1 MKKFKIGWQKYEDA
15 IESQINS
22 PIIEKI
28 QQVVQAR
35 YDGTTNVEDLEGL
48 DEEMLAELEL
58 RQHLTSEPVMISLDD
73 NMAAEINIAST
84 FDCWMAHTNFNLTEN
99 IKNQLDN
106 IEGVE
111 LLKICSRYRFLVGVG
126 RMFDFKDVRR
136 KIESKICTNHKGD

>member
-1 MKKFKIGWQKYEDA
+1 MKNFKIGWQKYEDA

-35 YDGTTNVEDLEGL
+35 YDGVTNIEALEGL
-48 DEEMLAELEL
+48 DEETLAEIEL
-58 RQHLTSEPVMISLDD
+58 QQQLTRDTVMISLDD
-73 NMAAEINIAST
+73 AMPAEISIASN
-84 FDCWMAHTNFNLTEN
+84 FDCWMAHTNFNLTER
-99 IKNQLDN
+99 IKNQLDK

-136 KIESKICTNHKGD
+136 KIESKICDNHKGD

>member
-1 MKKFKIGWQKYEDA
+1 MKKFKIGWQQYEDV

-22 PIIEKI
+22 PILEKI

-35 YDGTTNVEDLEGL
+35 YDGVTNLESLEGL
-48 DEEMLAELEL
+48 DEEALAEFEL
-58 RQHLTSEPVMISLDD
+58 QQHLSSEPVMINLDD
-73 NMAAEINIAST
+73 QMVNEISLATN
-84 FDCWMAHTNFNLTEN
+84 FDCWMAYTNFNLTET
-99 IKNQLDN
+99 IKNQLDK

-136 KIESKICTNHKGD
+136 KIETKICGNSKGD

>member
-1 MKKFKIGWQKYEDA
+1 MKKFKIGWQKYEDV

-35 YDGTTNVEDLEGL
+35 YDGVTNIEDLDGL
-48 DEEMLAELEL
+48 DEETLAELEL
-58 RQHLTSEPVMISLDD
+58 QQQLTSQPVMISLDD
-73 NMAAEINIAST
+73 EMATEINIASN
-84 FDCWMAHTNFNLTEN
+84 FDCWVAHTNFNLTEK
-99 IKNQLDN
+99 IKNQLDR

-111 LLKICSRYRFLVGVG
+111 LLKVYSRYRFLVGIG

-136 KIESKICTNHKGD
+136 KIESKICHKGD

>member
-1 MKKFKIGWQKYEDA
+1 MKNFKIGWQKYEDA

-35 YDGTTNVEDLEGL
+35 YDGVTNIEALEGL
-48 DEEMLAELEL
+48 DEETLAEMEL
-58 RQHLTSEPVMISLDD
+58 QQQLTSEPVMISLDD
-73 NMAAEINIAST
+73 AMAAEISIASN
-84 FDCWMAHTNFNLTEN
+84 FDCWMAHTNFNLTER

-136 KIESKICTNHKGD
+136 KIESKICDNHKGD

>member
-1 MKKFKIGWQKYEDA
+1 MKKFKIGWQKYEDV

-35 YDGTTNVEDLEGL
+35 YDGVTNIEDLEGL
-48 DEEMLAELEL
+48 DEETLAELEL
-58 RQHLTSEPVMISLDD
+58 QQQLTSQPVMISLDD
-73 NMAAEINIAST
+73 EMATEINIASN
-84 FDCWMAHTNFNLTEN
+84 FDCWVAHTNFNLTEK
-99 IKNQLDN
+99 IKNQLDK

-111 LLKICSRYRFLVGVG
+111 LLKIYSRYRFLVGVG

-136 KIESKICTNHKGD
+136 KI

>member
-1 MKKFKIGWQKYEDA
+1 MKNFKIGWQKYEDA

-35 YDGTTNVEDLEGL
+35 YDGVTNIEALE
-48 DEEMLAELEL
+48 
-58 RQHLTSEPVMISLDD
+58 EPVMISLDD
-73 NMAAEINIAST
+73 AMAAEISIASN
-84 FDCWMAHTNFNLTEN
+84 FDCWMAHTNFNLTER
-99 IKNQLDN
+99 IKNQLDK

-136 KIESKICTNHKGD
+136 KIESKICDNHKGD

>member
-1 MKKFKIGWQKYEDA
+1 MKKFKIGWQKYEDV

-35 YDGTTNVEDLEGL
+35 YDGVTNIEDLDGL
-48 DEEMLAELEL
+48 DEETLAELEI
-58 RQHLTSEPVMISLDD
+58 QHQLSSQPVMISLDD
-73 NMAAEINIAST
+73 EMVAEISIASN
-84 FDCWMAHTNFNLTEN
+84 FDCWVAHTNFNLTEK
-99 IKNQLDN
+99 IKNQLDK

-111 LLKICSRYRFLVGVG
+111 LLKIYSRYRFLVGVG

-136 KIESKICTNHKGD
+136 KIEGKICNKGD

>member
-1 MKKFKIGWQKYEDA
+1 MKKFKIGWQKYEDV

-35 YDGTTNVEDLEGL
+35 YDGVTNIEDLDGL
-48 DEEMLAELEL
+48 DEETLAELEI
-58 RQHLTSEPVMISLDD
+58 QHQLSSQPVMISLDD
-73 NMAAEINIAST
+73 EMVAEISIASN
-84 FDCWMAHTNFNLTEN
+84 FDCWVAHTNFNLTEK
-99 IKNQLDN
+99 IKNQLDR

-111 LLKICSRYRFLVGVG
+111 LLKVYSRYRFLVGIG

-136 KIESKICTNHKGD
+136 KIESKICHKGD

>member
-1 MKKFKIGWQKYEDA
+1 MKKFKIGWQKYEDV

-35 YDGTTNVEDLEGL
+35 YDGVTNIEDLEGL
-48 DEEMLAELEL
+48 DEETLAELEL
-58 RQHLTSEPVMISLDD
+58 QQQLTSQPVMISLDD
-73 NMAAEINIAST
+73 EMATEINIASN
-84 FDCWMAHTNFNLTEN
+84 FDCWVAHTNFNLTEK
-99 IKNQLDN
+99 IKNQLDR

-111 LLKICSRYRFLVGVG
+111 LLKVYSRYRFLVGIG

-136 KIESKICTNHKGD
+136 KIESKICHKGD